1 MKEHVRI
8 NKGTKQLSD
17 IFVKHGHKLYL
28 VGGSVRNMMLG
39 LPQGDIDVCSAALP
53 EEAAQ
58 FLKQEGCTIIE
69 KAMSLGTIE
78 VHLRQG
84 GTKYIFEHTTLR
96 QDYYHK
102 GGQHRPY
109 KVEFTDDIE
118 KDAKRRD
125 FTTNALYLDIQ
136 TKQIYDPTGKGL
148 KDTKDGIL
156 RAAADKAI
164 ETLSDDGLRIMRM
177 VRLYNELDFS
187 IDDEL
192 LECAKSNVSLL
203 ADISAERKRQEL
215 ERILLADTKYG
226 KDKAHLKGMLLLGD
240 IGALEYVIPVMEQGR
255 GIEQKKEYHSHDVLH
270 HGIYSCGAA
279 PPNLVL
285 RLAALLHDIGKPVS
299 LSRAGNMYDHD
310 KYSKILAKKAL
321 EELKFSNK
329 TKTAVLTLIEN
340 HMFDLEGRAK
350 PKTIRKRAV
359 KLGRETF
366 EMLIELRY
374 ADIVGSGKGFAGC
387 GAAENWKKEL
397 DIMIET
403 KVPWTVK
410 DLDVTGSELMDELN
424 IDQSEEIGRI
434 LKELHS
440 FCVLYPKTNK
450 KSLLISRARKT
461 LKND

>member
-1 MKEHVRI
+1 MKYDVRI
-8 NKGTKQLSD
+8 NEGAEKLSE
-17 IFVKHGHKLYL
+17 IFAKHKHKIYL
-28 VGGSVRNMMLG
+28 VGGSVRNMILG

-58 FLKQEGCTIIE
+58 FLRQEGCTIVE

-84 GTKYIFEHTTLR
+84 GTKYVFEHTTLR

-109 KVEFTDDIE
+109 KVEFTDDIN

-136 TKQIYDPTGKGL
+136 TKEIFDPTGRGL
-148 KDTKDGIL
+148 KDSADGVL

-164 ETLSDDGLRIMRM
+164 DTLSDDGLRIMRM
-177 VRLYNELDFS
+177 VRLCSELDFS

-215 ERILLADTKYG
+215 ERILLADIKYG
-226 KDKAHLKGMLLLGD
+226 KDKAHLKGLLLLSD
-240 IGALEYVIPVMEQGR
+240 ICALEYVIAAMEQGR
-255 GIEQKKEYHSHDVLH
+255 GIEQKKKYHTYDVLH
-270 HGIYSCGAA
+270 HCIYSCGAA
-279 PPNLVL
+279 PPVLVL

-299 LSRAGNMYDHD
+299 LRTAGNMYDHE
-310 KYSKILAKKAL
+310 KYSKMLAKEAL

-329 TKTAVLTLIEN
+329 TKAAVLTLIEN

-366 EMLIELRY
+366 EMLIELRC
-374 ADIVGSGKGFAGC
+374 ADIAGSGKGFAGC

-410 DLDVTGSELMDELN
+410 DLDITGQELMDELGLKP
-424 IDQSEEIGRI
+424 SEEIGRI
-434 LKELHS
+434 LEELHS
-440 FCVLYPKTNK
+440 YCVLYPSANK
-450 KSLLISRARKT
+450 KSLLIGRASKT
-461 LKND
+461 MKK